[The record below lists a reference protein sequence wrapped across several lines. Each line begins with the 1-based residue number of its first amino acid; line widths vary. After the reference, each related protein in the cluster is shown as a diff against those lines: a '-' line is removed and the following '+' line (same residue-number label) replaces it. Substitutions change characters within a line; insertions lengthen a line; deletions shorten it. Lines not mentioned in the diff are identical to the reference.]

1 MHSGPRDKGDVLKV
15 IERRITRNREILVG
29 CQQRGETL
37 DVEYLRG
44 AIDELTNMQRVIE
57 ALPPPSTDS
66 K

>member
-1 MHSGPRDKGDVLKV
+1 MDSGPRDRDDVLRI
-15 IERRITRNREILVG
+15 IERRIGRNREMMAE

-44 AIDELTNMQRVIE
+44 AIDELINMQRVVQ
-57 ALPPPSTDS
+57 ALPTPSTDS

>member
-1 MHSGPRDKGDVLKV
+1 MHSGPRDRNDVLRI
-15 IERRITRNREILVG
+15 IERRIVRNREMLNG

-44 AIDELTNMQRVIE
+44 AIDELTNMQRVVE
-57 ALPPPSTDS
+57 ALPTPLTDI